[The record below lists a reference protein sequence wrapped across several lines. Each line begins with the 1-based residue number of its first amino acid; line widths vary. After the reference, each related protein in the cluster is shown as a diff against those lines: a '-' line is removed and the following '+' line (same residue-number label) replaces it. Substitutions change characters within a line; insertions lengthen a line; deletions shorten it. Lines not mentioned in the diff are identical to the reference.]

1 MPSHSKTRLLLA
13 LAIAAVTAL
22 AGCGRDRVRPDP
34 MLAAETFDADDT
46 FSRTYAVPPEVAC
59 EAARRALLGQG
70 YVVAA
75 SSATAV
81 SATKNFQPSAEDH
94 TQIEVRTSCAA
105 KRDGGALVFVS
116 ALRDR
121 YALKK
126 NATSASLGVGALGSV
141 SLPVGSSDDSLVRVA
156 SSTVQDAGFYQR
168 FFERVG
174 YYLPAEAEAEAE
186 AEAVPPGADAAP
198 GG

>member
-1 MPSHSKTRLLLA
+1 MPRTPKTLLLLA
-13 LAIAAVTAL
+13 LATATL
-22 AGCGRDRVRPDP
+22 VAGCGRDRVRPDP

-46 FSRTYAVPPEVAC
+46 FSRSYAVAPEVAC

-70 YVVAA
+70 YIIAA
-75 SSATAV
+75 SAPTTV
-81 SATKNFQPSAEDH
+81 SATKNFQPSADDH
-94 TQIEVRTSCAA
+94 AQIEVRASCATR
-105 KRDGGALVFVS
+105 RDGGSLLFVS

-174 YYLPAEAEAEAE
+174 YYLPAEAEAAP
-186 AEAVPPGADAAP
+186 AGADA
-198 GG
+198 GGGSRDEGE